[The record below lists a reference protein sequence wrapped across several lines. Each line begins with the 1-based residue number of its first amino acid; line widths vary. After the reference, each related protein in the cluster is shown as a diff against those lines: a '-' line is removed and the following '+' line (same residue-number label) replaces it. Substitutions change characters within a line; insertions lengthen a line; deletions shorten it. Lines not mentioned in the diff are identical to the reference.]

1 MQTYLKIGMVHMLQQ
16 VSSLLLAI
24 LLGIGIAHSESA
36 PNKPYKVCPDMPK
49 TKDFPCIAMGPIAT
63 IHNVI

>member
-1 MQTYLKIGMVHMLQQ
+1 MLQQ